1 MSLISDDPTW
11 LAGGLVLAA
20 LACFLAMKATQEGRY
35 LVWGLGAL
43 AGAGLV
49 VLVEWAWV
57 TDDERIE
64 AVVYGLR
71 TSLLAGDVEGVLARM
86 TPEVQYVQEGRTLS
100 GDETRSLIKTSMSGS
115 QFETLRVYAL
125 QTSAGR
131 QTRRGKAEF
140 KVFVQGHVQGP
151 FGLGGAGTANTAWSL
166 GLEEVK
172 PKVWQVNRITP
183 VSLPYNLASTI
194 RAPRPAP
201 EGRLPGIMEWRRKGR
216 KFPPAAEEP
225 GAPSRSPGPD
235 SGAVNGGRA
244 GS

>member
-20 LACFLAMKATQEGRY
+20 LACFLALKATQDGKY

-71 TSLLAGDVEGVLARM
+71 KSLMAGDVEGVLARM
-86 TPEVQYVQEGRTLS
+86 TPGVQYVQEGQTLS
-100 GDETRSLIKTSMSGS
+100 GDQTRSLIKTSMSGS
-115 QFETLRVYAL
+115 RFETLRVYAL

-151 FGLGGAGTANTAWSL
+151 FGLGGAGTANTTWSL
-166 GLEEVK
+166 GFEEVE
-172 PKVWQVNRITP
+172 PKVWRVNRITP

-194 RAPRPAP
+194 RAPRPEP
-201 EGRLPGIMEWRRKGR
+201 EPRLPGIFGMGSRKR
-216 KFPPAAEEP
+216 PHPPAARP
-225 GAPSRSPGPD
+225 DGPSR
-235 SGAVNGGRA
+235 
-244 GS
+244 